1 MPGCS
6 DTGAPAY
13 CHFDMTTEP
22 DFAVGFGKALA
33 SIAAQVASC
42 SYSIPEP
49 PAGQSLDLEK
59 VNVVLN
65 KSTSEHYLVLRAGS
79 RDCASGWYLDE
90 QDNIVLCRETCAQVR
105 QDELSSLELRF
116 GCATIANPL
125 T

>member
-1 MPGCS
+1 
-6 DTGAPAY
+6 
-13 CHFDMTTEP
+13 
-22 DFAVGFGKALA
+22 
-33 SIAAQVASC
+33 
-42 SYSIPEP
+42 
-49 PAGQSLDLEK
+49 
-59 VNVVLN
+59 
-65 KSTSEHYLVLRAGS
+65 LRAGS